1 MKKSK
6 KINRKLVY
14 LIIIAL
20 ITTSLSMARY
30 MDIINGNITAKTAK
44 FSFKVNESTNE
55 IFEINLA
62 DTLDP
67 TADFSQKDTVI
78 SPNTNGNFKI
88 ELDATDIQTAF
99 EYTIKISKN
108 ENTEIPKE
116 LILYNAENH
125 TIIDLQ
131 QSDPTSK
138 ENYITKSVTLQDIQ
152 SNPVISHEI
161 EWIWQLNKDRDETRF
176 EGKEICIDIEIEIK
190 QVY

>member
-44 FSFKVNESTNE
+44 FSFKVNENTNE
-55 IFEINLA
+55 VFEINLA

-67 TADFSQKDTVI
+67 TAEFSQKDTII